1 MRPRQASYG
10 DAGPCLR
17 PHCPGAR
24 GQCKGFNMHKVAY
37 VDAAKHGT
45 ASGSTAVGTP
55 GGEGCGTVATPKSF
69 CSLMKRPRAQ
79 PTYSLRGRGAVRPDE
94 IEHCKDFLAL
104 LRVAHLLPAPCALST
119 MMPLPPRTAAA
130 WMRVADTGACI
141 SGQRLRTNRAAC
153 GAVQGIFGRG
163 TPGGAQRRPTPACIE
178 CAAAR
183 AAAPTAPGP
192 ASPTP
197 LPRSAFCPPCRRRRP
212 ACRLS

>member
-1 MRPRQASYG
+1 MRSGAVRLGIGHAAHLLQANAAAAGSYG

-69 CSLMKRPRAQ
+69 CSLMKRPRDQ
-79 PTYSLRGRGAVRPDE
+79 PHYSLRGRGAVRPDE

-104 LRVAHLLPAPCALST
+104 PRVAHLLPAPCALST
-119 MMPLPPRTAAA
+119 MMRTAAA
-130 WMRVADTGACI
+130 HCRGLDA
-141 SGQRLRTNRAAC
+141 SG
-153 GAVQGIFGRG
+153 GH
-163 TPGGAQRRPTPACIE
+163 GGLHLG
-178 CAAAR
+178 
-183 AAAPTAPGP
+183 PTAQDE
-192 ASPTP
+192 
-197 LPRSAFCPPCRRRRP
+197 PRGLRRGAGDFRP
-212 ACRLS
+212 RDA